1 MKVYIGKYPSWFG
14 PYQLAEK
21 LMFWVK
27 KDYFDTPDSV
37 HKFGTW
43 LAEKKDGSNTILYRI
58 CQWIDGKRK
67 RKIFVKIDNY
77 DCWSADH
84 TLALIITPV
93 LKKLRENKH
102 GAPYID
108 DEDVPE
114 ELRSTSCRELTE
126 EEKNCGHTDDNHFD
140 RWDYVLDEMIWAF
153 EQHSKGD
160 DWKDQF
166 YSGKHDLRFEMVENT
181 EFSRLVKGPNDTFS
195 IDKEGMKKHED
206 RMANGRRLFA
216 KYYNCLWD

>member
-1 MKVYIGKYPSWFG
+1 MKVYIGKYPGWFG

-21 LMFWVK
+21 LLFWVK
-27 KDYFDTPDSV
+27 RDDDNPVDPV

-43 LAEKKDGSNTILYRI
+43 LSEKKDGSPTALTRVMHWIHKKNKRRI
-58 CQWIDGKRK
+58 Y
-67 RKIFVKIDNY
+67 VKVDNY

-93 LKKLRENKH
+93 LKKLKENKH

-126 EEKNCGHTDDNHFD
+126 EEKNYGHTDDNHFD

-153 EQHSKGD
+153 EQHAIGE
-160 DWKDQF
+160 DWKEQF
-166 YSGKHDLRFEMVENT
+166 YSGEHDIRLEKVENT
-181 EFSRLVKGPNDTFS
+181 NFSCMVKGPNDTFK
-195 IDKEGMKKHED
+195 IDEEGIKKHED

>member
-1 MKVYIGKYPSWFG
+1 MKVYIGKYPGWFG

-21 LMFWVK
+21 LLFWVK
-27 KDYFDTPDSV
+27 RDDDNPVDPV
-37 HKFGTW
+37 DKFGTW
-43 LAEKKDGSNTILYRI
+43 LSENKDGSPTVLTRVMHWIHKKNKRRI
-58 CQWIDGKRK
+58 Y
-67 RKIFVKIDNY
+67 VKIDNY

-93 LKKLRENKH
+93 LKKLKENKH

-108 DEDVPE
+108 DEDVPA

-126 EEKNCGHTDDNHFD
+126 EEKNYGNTDDNFFK

-153 EQHSKGD
+153 EQHSD
-160 DWKDQF
+160 PDWEEQF
-166 YSGKHDLRFEMVENT
+166 YSGENDLQIVD
-181 EFSRLVKGPNDTFS
+181 SKLVRGPNHS
-195 IDKEGMKKHED
+195 LKIDEEGKKKHEQ

-216 KYYNCLWD
+216 KYYQSLWD